1 MRGGEEREML
11 LLFVGSLKEWRGR
24 RSESESE
31 FESREGWAEEGM
43 SSAIVPLTPRKK
55 DRFGPAEVVKWGCFR
70 GLMGEDCESW
80 CWSFQEVWLWDML
93 RPAEGE
99 ERKRLRA
106 VESEAGSWKLA
117 L

>member
-1 MRGGEEREML
+1 MRGGEVVVFE
-11 LLFVGSLKEWRGR
+11 GSLKECSGR

-31 FESREGWAEEGM
+31 FESRDGWAEEGR

-55 DRFGPAEVVKWGCFR
+55 ERLGPAEVVKCGCFR
-70 GLMGEDCESW
+70 GFMGEDCESW
-80 CWSFQEVWLWDML
+80 CWSFHEVWPWDML

-106 VESEAGSWKLA
+106 VEMEAGSWKLA